1 SGGVAGNVG
10 RNRKWNI
17 AGFQG
22 VFGINPD
29 PISGGADTSS
39 WIDLR
44 RVARQRSK
52 EEHALIS
59 SSDIVN
65 AALAIQLLEVARAW
79 VVEPDEKAPRNGIVR
94 LIALRSRPDG
104 KEPEEAPET
113 RQWLKAIQR
122 ALVTRIPLGT
132 RLVVAAP
139 RYRDF
144 SIHAS
149 VETESGRD
157 PAAIQTKIAEELQK
171 RLALVASVPGIT
183 PRQPGVSVTRRDVA
197 AWIRAIGGVKRILHF
212 ELRDDKGVG
221 VREIKVLR

>member
-1 SGGVAGNVG
+1 RSRSGFDRPPRLLRIEPNVVPVQQSQTISRELNVANGMPDLSFILRVPGLRFATGKEPLKVEVAEPTGLKEWKRCDRLSEHGPDDDVYELDYKNAEVTFGNGINGRIPPAECQVFFTYSVYGSVAGNVG

-59 SSDIVN
+59 SRDIVN

-79 VVEPDEKAPRNGIVR
+79 VVEPDVKAPRNGIVR

-104 KEPEEAPET
+104 
-113 RQWLKAIQR
+113 
-122 ALVTRIPLGT
+122 
-132 RLVVAAP
+132 
-139 RYRDF
+139 
-144 SIHAS
+144 
-149 VETESGRD
+149 
-157 PAAIQTKIAEELQK
+157 
-171 RLALVASVPGIT
+171 
-183 PRQPGVSVTRRDVA
+183 
-197 AWIRAIGGVKRILHF
+197 
-212 ELRDDKGVG
+212 
-221 VREIKVLR
+221 